1 MKQEEYGG
9 VYLTFE
15 YDAFVTIDGYD
26 RESVS
31 LNRDTAINIARAIL
45 RTLKMIKMRALA
57 IIAAMSSCTPA
68 MANPL
73 VDAHI
78 GATSS
83 LTALQAADPQLDYWA
98 DAAIGAGVGYYYG
111 EKSLAISG
119 KQRINDN
126 VTLKA
131 GVAYSDKSP
140 AIVAVGMGV
149 QW

>member
-1 MKQEEYGG
+1 
-9 VYLTFE
+9 
-15 YDAFVTIDGYD
+15 
-26 RESVS
+26 
-31 LNRDTAINIARAIL
+31 
-45 RTLKMIKMRALA
+45 MRALA

-73 VDAHI
+73 VDAHV

-83 LTALQAADPQLDYWA
+83 LASMQAADPQLDEWA
-98 DAAIGAGVGYYYG
+98 DAAIGFGVGYYYG

-119 KQRINDN
+119 KQRINDS

-131 GVAYSDKSP
+131 GVAYSDQSP
-140 AIVAVGMGV
+140 AIIGLGVGV